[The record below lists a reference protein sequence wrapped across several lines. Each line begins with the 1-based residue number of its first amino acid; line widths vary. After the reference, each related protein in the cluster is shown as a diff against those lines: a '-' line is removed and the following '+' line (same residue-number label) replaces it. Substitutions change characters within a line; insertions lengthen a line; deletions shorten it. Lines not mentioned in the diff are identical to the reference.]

1 MIVAGDIGGTKTV
14 VALYEAHGTELRL
27 VRDETFKSRENPS
40 LEAILGQ
47 FLQGE
52 KLQAG
57 CFGVAGAVIAGRCQ
71 ATNLPWSM
79 DESSLAQAIGA
90 PRVKLL
96 NDLEAAAYGM
106 LFLKPQELVSLNA
119 SAGPPRQGNIAVL
132 AAGTGLGEAI
142 LYWDG
147 KGYQPLACEGGHCDF
162 APRTDIE
169 MELLRYLRERFH
181 GHVSYERVLS
191 GPGYVNIFEFLRD
204 RGYYAVSP
212 QLEAKIKQGELSVVV
227 TQEGLAGTDPLCA
240 RTNELFSEIYGAEA
254 GNLALKCLAVGG
266 VFVGGGIAPKMLP
279 ALQNGSFLR
288 GFTDKGRFAGL
299 MRSLPV
305 HVALNPRAPL
315 LGAAHY
321 ALKLGL
327 S

>member
-1 MIVAGDIGGTKTV
+1 
-14 VALYEAHGTELRL
+14 
-27 VRDETFKSRENPS
+27 
-40 LEAILGQ
+40 
-47 FLQGE
+47 
-52 KLQAG
+52 
-57 CFGVAGAVIAGRCQ
+57 
-71 ATNLPWSM
+71 
-79 DESSLAQAIGA
+79 
-90 PRVKLL
+90 
-96 NDLEAAAYGM
+96 M

-212 QLEAKIKQGELSVVV
+212 QLEAKIKQGELSMVV
-227 TQEGLAGTDPLCA
+227 TQEGLAGTDPLCV

-321 ALKLGL
+321 ALKLRL